1 MIPEAQVAV
10 VELSAFPSPWGGQG
24 LQSQLPN
31 SRPIPGEAT
40 MYLPEFLN
48 LGAGFSKYF
57 HALPALDDDL
67 RKVVYRIRHGVY
79 CEELGYEPT
88 RPNGLESDEFDERS
102 VHCLLETAT
111 TAEPV
116 GCVRL
121 ILADQSDPQVP
132 FPFEQLCEAA
142 LDRSVVDPR
151 TLDRTKIAEVSRL
164 AVIDR
169 YRRRHGEQKVPL
181 RIDASDFGTPE
192 RPRFPY
198 IAAGLYLGMI
208 AQARHH
214 GIETLFMLT
223 ERRLA
228 KQLSRLGVKMQAIGA
243 PIEHRGM
250 RYPSMMSV
258 QEVIEGFSFFVRP
271 LFAVIAGE
279 MEIAYRRAS
288 EPA

>member
-1 MIPEAQVAV
+1 
-10 VELSAFPSPWGGQG
+10 
-24 LQSQLPN
+24 
-31 SRPIPGEAT
+31 
-40 MYLPEFLN
+40 
-48 LGAGFSKYF
+48 
-57 HALPALDDDL
+57 
-67 RKVVYRIRHGVY
+67 
-79 CEELGYEPT
+79 
-88 RPNGLESDEFDERS
+88 
-102 VHCLLETAT
+102 
-111 TAEPV
+111 
-116 GCVRL
+116 
-121 ILADQSDPQVP
+121 
-132 FPFEQLCEAA
+132 
-142 LDRSVVDPR
+142 
-151 TLDRTKIAEVSRL
+151 
-164 AVIDR
+164 
-169 YRRRHGEQKVPL
+169 
-181 RIDASDFGTPE
+181 
-192 RPRFPY
+192 
-198 IAAGLYLGMI
+198 MI